1 MNHHAIADSLAQ
13 RAEASAEM
21 HEDEHAQTLAQLA
34 QAQATLA
41 LDDVGRQLLAALREL
56 GPAMAA
62 IGAALLEAALLEADE
77 DEDDD
82 TRYVPVPF
90 TVPDEA
96 TR

>member
-1 MNHHAIADSLAQ
+1 MDHHAIADSLAQ
-13 RAEASAEM
+13 WAEASADI
-21 HEDEHAQTLAQLA
+21 HDDEHAQTLAQVA

-41 LDDVGRQLLAALREL
+41 LDDVARQVLAALREL

-62 IGAALLEAALLEADE
+62 IGAALLEADE

-96 TR
+96 IR